1 MYQSQLEGL
10 EVRCNLVLRALRF
23 FYLSLGAFAA
33 AALISILGSVFS
45 ISAPRIGFTAIALL
59 ALLSGTVGV
68 AGLVVGCTMMVRETR
83 LAVRSLAEE
92 AQLAAYPIDNP

>member
-10 EVRCNLVLRALRF
+10 DVQCNLVLRALRF

-33 AALISILGSVFS
+33 AALISIPGSVFS

-68 AGLVVGCTMMVRETR
+68 AGLVVGCTMMVKEIKD
-83 LAVRSLAEE
+83 E
-92 AQLAAYPIDNP
+92 

>member
-68 AGLVVGCTMMVRETR
+68 AGLVVGCTMMVKEIKD
-83 LAVRSLAEE
+83 E
-92 AQLAAYPIDNP
+92 